1 MAEEDIDV
9 EAAAEEPKGGK
20 RKFLLFG
27 GIGLLLL
34 VIGVAGGTA
43 VMKMTSGS
51 PDESGDVAEESADLP
66 ARPPLY
72 TGLHPPLVVNFED
85 LNGTTHF
92 MQITMEI
99 MARDQGV
106 INAVR
111 EHMPVI
117 RNNLILLYG
126 NAIYEDV
133 TTRSGKEKMLAD
145 GLAEIQKVMKA
156 QTGEAGVEAVY
167 FTSLIVQ

>member
-9 EAAAEEPKGGK
+9 EAAVEEPQGGK

-34 VIGVAGGTA
+34 VAGVVGGTA

-51 PDESGDVAEESADLP
+51 PDEDVAEETVDLP
-66 ARPPLY
+66 ARPALY
-72 TGLHPPLVVNFED
+72 TGLHPPLVVNFDD

-126 NAIYEDV
+126 NSVYEEV